1 MLWCAVCRMMYVYA
15 ILSSLALS
23 SQPVCAW
30 VGWHRCL
37 TVYTYAHIVQT
48 IAPHLL
54 SLLLLLYILYN
65 IYTLQ
70 LYTYQIWYLFT
81 LYCVMW
87 RGYVIHQLLY
97 ILHYAILCIY
107 MLIPLWYMTMY
118 ITSHTI
124 LIYYN
129 NYYYDNSNSYL
140 FLFFIFIIVLLCMCV
155 RVCVV
160 LCYLS
165 CVCMCALLCVLAY
178 VHTCVSVCV
187 YPASPSW
194 TVLWWR
200 GWCVDIGGIFREKIF
215 TKFGKWVYHVKTD
228 RKSIFDLGKR

>member
-1 MLWCAVCRMMYVYA
+1 MLWCVMCRIMCVRDV
-15 ILSSLALS
+15 SSLALF

-37 TVYTYAHIVQT
+37 TVCTYVHTVQT

-65 IYTLQ
+65 IYILQ

-107 MLIPLWYMTMY
+107 ILYPTMIWYMTMY
-118 ITSHTI
+118 ITSHTT

-129 NYYYDNSNSYL
+129 NYYYDNSNCYL
-140 FLFFIFIIVLLCMCV
+140 FLLLLCCCSCCMCV

-160 LCYLS
+160 LCCLS
-165 CVCMCALLCVLAY
+165 CMCMCALLCVLAY
-178 VHTCVSVCV
+178 THTCVSMCV

-200 GWCVDIGGIFREKIF
+200 G
-215 TKFGKWVYHVKTD
+215 
-228 RKSIFDLGKR
+228 